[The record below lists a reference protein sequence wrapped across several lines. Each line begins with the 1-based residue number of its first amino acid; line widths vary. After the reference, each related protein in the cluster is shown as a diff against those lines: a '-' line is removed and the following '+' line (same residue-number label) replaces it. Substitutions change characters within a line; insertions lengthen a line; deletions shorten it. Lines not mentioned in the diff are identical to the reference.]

1 MNLELLLL
9 VVLHVACL
17 LLQVAMLRFGLR
29 RRRLYTFFFLAVIFY
44 QAVSLL
50 SLAGLVSEH
59 GALLLLQA
67 EMIALVGTAIVSA
80 VVVIGD
86 VLIPVP
92 RRSDAFAGPLEAVV
106 ARPGAYLA
114 IASGGLTV
122 ATALMLRGGMG
133 FAERTWQQSRLDAGY
148 LDSLATFMLF
158 MAFPAAWIAAR
169 SRHAWLSV
177 LLLLWSLALFVVF
190 GSRAALLTLPMV
202 VALDFFAR
210 FGTTR
215 IRVRTVV
222 LVVVAA
228 LGLHIVGRIVRGFGL
243 AGLIALVRGQALGA
257 DEFQDIVANL
267 DLSGGEAAIFRYFLF
282 VVSAGPF
289 TDVAPLT
296 SVIRWLGMYVP
307 SGLFPG
313 AKPAD
318 LTYAVW
324 WHAYSA
330 GVFDSY
336 DSFGEI
342 LKVIGAGGGGS
353 VHPLVWGE
361 MWVNGAWPA
370 APVFAAALAALLL
383 IIDGAYAR
391 VPDVAYVLA
400 APATLI
406 GYVMVARGNS
416 VIGIGY
422 TAYVLPMAL
431 VAWALLHGGAIIIR
445 GRWSLD
451 SSNGPDDRLQK
462 R

>member
-1 MNLELLLL
+1 VSLELLLL
-9 VVLHVACL
+9 AVLHVACL

-50 SLAGLVSEH
+50 SLPGLVREY
-59 GALLLLQA
+59 GALVLLQA
-67 EMIALVGTAIVSA
+67 EVIAIVGTAIVSA
-80 VVVIGD
+80 VIVTGD
-86 VLIPVP
+86 ALVP
-92 RRSDAFAGPLEAVV
+92 GRQRSDALAGPLEAVV
-106 ARPGAYLA
+106 ARPGTYLT
-114 IASGGLTV
+114 IAGGCLAL
-122 ATALMLRGGMG
+122 ATSLMLRGGLG

-158 MAFPAAWIAAR
+158 LAFPAAWIAAR
-169 SRHAWLSV
+169 ARHTWLSV
-177 LLLLWSLALFVVF
+177 LLLLWSLTLFVVF
-190 GSRAALLTLPMV
+190 GSRAALLTLPMI
-202 VALDFFAR
+202 VALDYFAR

-215 IRVRTVV
+215 IRARTVA
-222 LVVVAA
+222 LVVIAA
-228 LGLHIVGRIVRGFGL
+228 LGMHILGRIVRGFGL
-243 AGLIALVRGQALGA
+243 AGVIALVRGQSLGA
-257 DEFQDIVANL
+257 AEFQDIFANL

-289 TDVAPLT
+289 IDVAPLT

-330 GVFDSY
+330 GIFDSY
-336 DSFGEI
+336 ESFGEL
-342 LKVIGAGGGGS
+342 LKVIAAGGGGS

-370 APVFAAALAALLL
+370 VPVYAGALAALLL
-383 IIDGAYAR
+383 IIESAYAR

-406 GYVMVARGNS
+406 GYIMVARGNS

-431 VAWALLHGGAIIIR
+431 AAWALVHGALTVIL
-445 GRWSLD
+445 GRRRSETASDQGDPLL
-451 SSNGPDDRLQK
+451 RH
-462 R
+462 

>member
-1 MNLELLLL
+1 
-9 VVLHVACL
+9 
-17 LLQVAMLRFGLR
+17 
-29 RRRLYTFFFLAVIFY
+29 
-44 QAVSLL
+44 
-50 SLAGLVSEH
+50 
-59 GALLLLQA
+59 
-67 EMIALVGTAIVSA
+67 
-80 VVVIGD
+80 
-86 VLIPVP
+86 
-92 RRSDAFAGPLEAVV
+92 
-106 ARPGAYLA
+106 
-114 IASGGLTV
+114 
-122 ATALMLRGGMG
+122 
-133 FAERTWQQSRLDAGY
+133 
-148 LDSLATFMLF
+148 

-169 SRHAWLSV
+169 SRHAFRLSV

-257 DEFQDIVANL
+257 DEFQDIFANL

-307 SGLFPG
+307 SGLFRARRAG
-313 AKPAD
+313 AD

-336 DSFGEI
+336 ESFHGEI
-342 LKVIGAGGGGS
+342 LKVIGAGGGGRFTRLS
-353 VHPLVWGE
+353 
-361 MWVNGAWPA
+361 GARC
-370 APVFAAALAALLL
+370 
-383 IIDGAYAR
+383 G
-391 VPDVAYVLA
+391 
-400 APATLI
+400 
-406 GYVMVARGNS
+406 
-416 VIGIGY
+416 
-422 TAYVLPMAL
+422 
-431 VAWALLHGGAIIIR
+431 
-445 GRWSLD
+445 
-451 SSNGPDDRLQK
+451 
-462 R
+462 

>member
-9 VVLHVACL
+9 IVLHVACL
-17 LLQVAMLRFGLR
+17 LVLVAMLRFGLR

-44 QAVSLL
+44 QTVSLL
-50 SLAGLVSEH
+50 TLSELLGEY

-67 EMIALVGTAIVSA
+67 EMIAFVGTVIVSA
-80 VVVIGD
+80 VIVTGD
-86 VLIPVP
+86 VLVP
-92 RRSDAFAGPLEAVV
+92 ERQRFDNFTGPLDAIV

-114 IASGGLTV
+114 IAGGCLTV
-122 ATALMLRGGMG
+122 ATALMLRGGLG
-133 FAERTWQQSRLDAGY
+133 FAERTWVQSRLDANY

-158 MAFPAAWIAAR
+158 MAFPAAWVAAR
-169 SRHAWLSV
+169 SRYAFLSG
-177 LLLLWSLALFVVF
+177 LLLIWSLTLFVVF

-202 VALDFFAR
+202 VVLDVFAR

-215 IRVRTVV
+215 IRVRTVA

-243 AGLIALVRGQALGA
+243 AGVIALVQGQSMSA
-257 DEFQDIVANL
+257 DEWLNVLANL
-267 DLSGGEAAIFRYFLF
+267 DLSGGEAAIYRYFLF

-289 TDVAPLT
+289 TDVMSLT

-307 SGLFPG
+307 SSLFAG
-313 AKPAD
+313 AKPTD
-318 LTYAVW
+318 LTYTIW

-330 GVFDSY
+330 GLFDSY
-336 DSFGEI
+336 ESFGEL

-353 VHPLVWGE
+353 LHPLVWGE

-370 APVFAAALAALLL
+370 IPVFAAALAAVLL
-383 IIDGAYAR
+383 IIEGAYVR

-406 GYVMVARGNS
+406 GYVMIARGNS

-431 VAWALLHGGAIIIR
+431 VAWVLLLGGSAIVR
-445 GRWSLD
+445 GRLPSE
-451 SSNGPDDRLQK
+451 SGGRLWN